1 MARLTLGFDRNQAI
15 PEKDKALLLDGTA
28 LFQASKSLYPENS
41 LDYQTLKFILGM
53 EAGWPESD
61 SAAEDSVRSVMWTS
75 AVEDNLGQAKFL
87 DFVETK
93 LYWKVRKFRPADS
106 YMVDL
111 SSNAALGGNPHASQR
126 LMRFDAPIAFA
137 MGRLAESHQIMLVTD
152 SFTLADPLLRAIE
165 ISGQKAHLA
174 FFGRA
179 LDSRWLRVI
188 RSTPELNFI
197 DLDDFSEVL
206 FGVSAHP
213 ASESFPKEKS
223 LIF

>member
-15 PEKDKALLLDGTA
+15 PEKDKAILLDGTA

-41 LDYQTLKFILGM
+41 LDYQTLKFLLGM
-53 EAGWPESD
+53 VSGWPDSD

-75 AVEDNLGQAKFL
+75 AVEGNPGQAKFL
-87 DFVETK
+87 DFVEMK
-93 LYWKVRKFRPADS
+93 LDWEVRRFKPADS

-111 SSNAALGGNPHASQR
+111 SSNMALGGSSHMAQR

-137 MGRLAESHQIMLVTD
+137 MGRLAETHQIMLVTD
-152 SFTLADPLLRAIE
+152 SFALADPLRRAIE
-165 ISGQKAHLA
+165 ISGQEAYLA

-197 DLDDFSEVL
+197 DLDDFSEDL
-206 FGVSAHP
+206 FGVSAQP
-213 ASESFPKEKS
+213 ASEPFTMIKG